1 VTDDNP
7 TPDEKVFDL
16 ILLTIGALIG
26 VAVAIFAFSSELGSN
41 RQDAM
46 NREDPA
52 FQAAVLER
60 IEPYGRAVLDGQ
72 TDPAEDVAPPVDEPE
87 EVAVMLSGPQVYNQ
101 ACTACHST
109 GAGGAPKVGDVVEWG
124 PRIGTGMAALND
136 HAINGFQGLAG
147 FMPAKGGA
155 IQLADDEVIGAV
167 QYMVDQSK

>member
-1 VTDDNP
+1 VIDDNP

-26 VAVAIFAFSSELGSN
+26 VAVAIFALSSEIGSN

-52 FQAAVLER
+52 FQVAVLER
-60 IEPYGRAVLDGQ
+60 IAPYGRVVLDGQ
-72 TDPAEDVAPPVDEPE
+72 TDPADDVAPPVDEPE
-87 EVAVMLSGPQVYNQ
+87 EVAVMLTGPQVYNQ

-109 GAGGAPKVGDVVEWG
+109 GAGGAPKVGDAAAWG
-124 PRIGTGMAALND
+124 PRIATGMATLND
-136 HAINGFQGLAG
+136 RAVNGFQGSAG

-155 IQLADDEVIGAV
+155 IQLTDDEVVGAV
-167 QYMVDQSK
+167 QYMADQSK